1 MGAARRV
8 LVLGLDGLEPRLVE
22 PMLAAGRLPALARL
36 RAGGGYARVATTYPA
51 QTPVA
56 WSTFATGV
64 NPGGHGIFD
73 FLRRDPATYLPDLA
87 LNRYEQK
94 NAFVPPKA
102 VNQRRGTPVW
112 ELLARAGVPSIVLRC
127 PCTYPP
133 DKVEGRLL
141 AGLGVPD
148 LRGGLGTPTFYTTA
162 AEVVPGDS
170 ERVVRVTLSG
180 NQLRTQLTGPRL
192 PKGGDAALD
201 LTVEVDAAGQRAV
214 IRAGG
219 DPIEVRVGEWSGW
232 LKVKFK
238 LGLLQSV
245 AGSVRFFLPPC
256 RDGFALYASPVNF
269 TADAPPFPIS
279 APWDYAGELER
290 RIGTYY
296 TAGMVEDHTGLM
308 NGRIDEAAFLAQS
321 EGVMREREA
330 MLEAELA
337 RFTQGLLF
345 CLFDTPDRMQ
355 HMFWRFR
362 EPDHPANRA
371 NGARGGSGSGR
382 EDVAALEAY
391 RDTIDEHYRRCD
403 QVVARVLA
411 AADEET
417 LVIVLSDHGFT
428 SFRRGVHLNGWLHA
442 QGLLALKPGAPPGSE
457 TGEFFREVDWGRTRA
472 YALGLGGIYLN
483 RRGREGEGILSADEA
498 ESTSRAIGEGL
509 TGLVDSTPGRT
520 AVRGV
525 KRREEIYRGGCIEE
539 APDLLV
545 LFAEGYRASWTTAL
559 GGLGSGESLF
569 EDNTRRWGGDH
580 IVDPALV
587 PGVLFV
593 SRPFRR
599 ASPDLL
605 DLAPT
610 ILAALGVPKGSA
622 MEGSDLLA

>member
-1 MGAARRV
+1 M
-8 LVLGLDGLEPRLVE
+8 LE
-22 PMLAAGRLPALARL
+22 AGQLPALGRL
-36 RAGGGYARVATTYPA
+36 RAAGGYARVATTYPA

-56 WSTFATGV
+56 WSSFATGV
-64 NPGGHGIFD
+64 NPGGHGVYD

-87 LNRYEQK
+87 LNRYAQK
-94 NAFVPPKA
+94 NPFIPPKA
-102 VNQRRGTPVW
+102 VNLRRGTPLW
-112 ELLARAGVPSIVLRC
+112 ELLANAGVPATVLRC

-133 DKVEGRLL
+133 DRVEGRLL

-148 LRGGLGTPTFYTTA
+148 LRGGLGTPTFYTTEAGIA
-162 AEVVPGDS
+162 AGES
-170 ERVVRVTLSG
+170 ERVVRVTLEG
-180 NQLRTQLTGPRL
+180 NRVGTRLTGPRL
-192 PKGGDAALD
+192 PRGGDATVD
-201 LTVEVDAAGQRAV
+201 LVIEVDSGGGRAMV
-214 IRAGG
+214 RAGG
-219 DPIEVRVGEWSGW
+219 DPVEVRENGWSAW

-238 LGLLQSV
+238 LGLMQSV
-245 AGSVRFFLPPC
+245 AGAVRFFLP
-256 RDGFALYASPVNF
+256 RTSGGFALYASPVNF

-279 APWDYAGELER
+279 APRGYAGELAK

-296 TAGMVEDHTGLM
+296 TAGMVEDHTGLI
-308 NGRIDEAAFLAQS
+308 NGRIDEAAFLAQC

-371 NGARGGSGSGR
+371 NGARGGSGSGP

-428 SFRRGVHLNGWLHA
+428 SFQRGVHLNGWLHA
-442 QGLLALKPGAPPGSE
+442 QGLLALKPGALPGSE

-498 ESTSRAIGEGL
+498 EFTSRAIAERL

-559 GGLGSGESLF
+559 GGLGSG
-569 EDNTRRWGGDH
+569 
-580 IVDPALV
+580 
-587 PGVLFV
+587 
-593 SRPFRR
+593 RP
-599 ASPDLL
+599 
-605 DLAPT
+605 
-610 ILAALGVPKGSA
+610 
-622 MEGSDLLA
+622 